1 MLFFFLIQNKMRQII
16 LGNGKAYG
24 NVSTAQGCPP
34 LILLWIV
41 NNVPLCGTVLFLFEA
56 GTPLLLS
63 TPLCSFNIWVP
74 SGICPSS
81 PSSSLPAN
89 WTSLC
94 IPQWSHPAQFRSFPC
109 FPLFE
114 YVFSQPG
121 FVGLCI
127 LDHSAPVEFS
137 TDSQLP
143 VVSIYTPEILC
154 QQKPWLWRLQM
165 NLPGSM
171 GHILLCLW
179 SCCHCKIGSYPSQ
192 KWRLKKGTVKP
203 LCWAILF
210 PLRAFVG
217 LFCFF

>member
-1 MLFFFLIQNKMRQII
+1 MWESFWTFFSWSVAPSPHVSLYGIQSCFFKIQNKMRQII

-89 WTSLC
+89 WTSL
-94 IPQWSHPAQFRSFPC
+94 SAFPSGPTQHSLDL
-109 FPLFE
+109 FP
-114 YVFSQPG
+114 VF
-121 FVGLCI
+121 
-127 LDHSAPVEFS
+127 
-137 TDSQLP
+137 
-143 VVSIYTPEILC
+143 
-154 QQKPWLWRLQM
+154 
-165 NLPGSM
+165 
-171 GHILLCLW
+171 LCL
-179 SCCHCKIGSYPSQ
+179 SMFSLSQ
-192 KWRLKKGTVKP
+192 DLLV
-203 LCWAILF
+203 C
-210 PLRAFVG
+210 VS
-217 LFCFF
+217 